1 MARGRLRYVSLNAS
15 LIPVQ
20 PEIALPLGAPGVLCL
35 YADFRPG
42 QLDTLVYLCNAG
54 LDALSEV
61 TVVIDNTSMFS
72 FYQSEPAK
80 RWANVHATR
89 QVRWDVVPPGI
100 CVLINTLSHYIW
112 DEVNRYSLTFTD
124 AAGQRR
130 TAKAH
135 DLTLNACR
143 LAQDP
148 DKVWVAFDAA
158 LLVN

>member
-1 MARGRLRYVSLNAS
+1 MRRLFQCNPRS
-15 LIPVQ
+15 PC
-20 PEIALPLGAPGVLCL
+20 PLGSPGVLCL

-61 TVVIDNTSMFS
+61 TVVIDNTSMFL
-72 FYQSEPAK
+72 FYQSEPAE
-80 RWANVHATR
+80 RWASVHATR
-89 QVRWDVVPPGI
+89 HVRWDVVPPGI
-100 CVLINTLSHYIW
+100 YLLINTLSHYIW

-148 DKVWVAFDAA
+148 DKVWVTFDAA
-158 LLVN
+158 GPSGQYRAS

>member
-1 MARGRLRYVSLNAS
+1 MNAS
-15 LIPVQ
+15 LIPAQSQIV
-20 PEIALPLGAPGVLCL
+20 LPIGVPGALCL

-42 QLDTLVYLCNAG
+42 QLDTPVYLCNAG

-61 TVVIDNTSMFS
+61 TVVIDSTSMLS

-80 RWANVHATR
+80 RWTSVDATR
-89 QVRWDVVPPGI
+89 QVRWDAVPPGT
-100 CVLINTLSHYIW
+100 CVPVNTLSHYIW

-124 AAGQRR
+124 AAGQRH
-130 TAKAH
+130 TAQTH

-143 LAQDP
+143 LAQNP

-158 LLVN
+158 DLSGQAS

>member
-1 MARGRLRYVSLNAS
+1 M
-15 LIPVQ
+15 
-20 PEIALPLGAPGVLCL
+20 LPAGAPGLLCL

-54 LDALSEV
+54 LEVLSEV

-80 RWANVHATR
+80 RWASVDAT
-89 QVRWDVVPPGI
+89 QQIRWNVVPPGT

-130 TAKAH
+130 TAQTH
-135 DLTLNACR
+135 DLALNACR

-148 DKVWVAFDAA
+148 DNVWVAFDAA
-158 LLVN
+158 GPSGQAGREAIIARAE